1 MRKIYRLAGISCL
14 GLMFS
19 LTNIQAQN
27 VSDFEN
33 LILSP
38 NTYWDGSD
46 YSGVHNSGLFTS
58 SFSSGHGVFPNVY
71 DTVYG
76 EIYGY
81 MSEGFAYSNVQD
93 TSTVGQG
100 YSSFAYG
107 ASLFTMGSNYA
118 IGKNGSSISITGSS
132 QGNTLTGMYVT
143 NSTYSGISMRDGD
156 YFGKVFG
163 DSLSA
168 SGHSSVNDGTNG
180 EDWFLL
186 TVKGFLNGNPSA
198 NDVEF
203 YLADFRFSNNQQDYI
218 VDYWEWL
225 DLSPLGNVDSV
236 QFLLTSSDTTGGF
249 GMNTPNFFVFDDF
262 NGVGPM
268 SISEN
273 FDSNQLLI
281 YPNPAQNIINIS
293 LEVDGE
299 TITIVDISGKIVL
312 DKINL
317 NKGVTS
323 IDISRLQSGI
333 YFIKQD
339 NRVEKFI
346 KK

>member
-1 MRKIYRLAGISCL
+1 MRKIYRLAGTTCL
-14 GLMFS
+14 VLLIS
-19 LTNIQAQN
+19 LTNLKAQN

-33 LILSP
+33 LTLTP

-93 TSTVGQG
+93 SSTVGQG
-100 YSSFAYG
+100 FASFAYG
-107 ASLFTMGSNYA
+107 ASLYTIGSNYA
-118 IGKNGSSISITGSS
+118 IGKNGSTITLTGSS
-132 QGNTLTGMYVT
+132 KGNTLTGMYVT

-156 YFGKVFG
+156 YFGKIFG

-186 TVKGFLNGNPSA
+186 TVKGFLNGSPSA

-203 YLADFRFSNNQQDYI
+203 YLADFRFANNQQDYI
-218 VDYWEWL
+218 VDYWDWL
-225 DLSPLGNVDSV
+225 DLSQLGNVDSV

-262 NGVGPM
+262 NGIGPM
-268 SISEN
+268 SIIDN

-293 LEVDGE
+293 LELGGKS
-299 TITIVDISGKIVL
+299 IVIIDISGKVVVN
-312 DKINL
+312 KTNL
-317 NKGVTS
+317 NKGITR
-323 IDISRLQSGI
+323 IDISKLQSGI
-333 YFIKQD
+333 YFVKQGAK
-339 NRVEKFI
+339 VEKFI
-346 KK
+346 KQ